1 MSENELQVH
10 GPSAL
15 GHDPYTGQVSTPPIT
30 GDLSPEGLI
39 ALAIQRGV
47 PVESFEKLLAMRTQ
61 LRQEEAKRQY
71 DEAFARFQAEL
82 PIIIKSSTVQTEK
95 YSYKYTP
102 IDKIIEVV
110 QPLLTKHGFSFS
122 FDSLDELDPPAKV
135 CIQTKRHVG
144 GHSER
149 NTFRIEIDPTG
160 RQNKSQQNASA
171 HTYAKRYA
179 FCDGWGVMTGEED
192 DDSRKAG
199 ERHSQLRDG
208 DKKVRLEPDKAER
221 PKSATPSARKPAS
234 SAPATITKAQEQLL
248 EDRIRQLA
256 ETFKMDAVKTHE
268 RVIDHIGKA
277 YGVETL
283 MHLSPAQ
290 STEVLSWMLGQR
302 RARTLNPE
310 MTL

>member
-1 MSENELQVH
+1 
-10 GPSAL
+10 L
-15 GHDPYTGQVSTPPIT
+15 GHDPFTGRTPAPIVT
-30 GDLSPEGLI
+30 EVAPDLSPEGLI

-47 PVESFEKLLAMRTQ
+47 PVESFEKLLQMHQHLKTQ
-61 LRQEEAKRQY
+61 QAKREY
-71 DEAFARFQAEL
+71 DEAFSRFQAEL
-82 PIIIKSSTVQTEK
+82 PIIIKSSTVQTER

-122 FDSLDELDPPAKV
+122 FDSMDEFDPPAKV

-192 DDSRKAG
+192 DDARKG
-199 ERHSQLRDG
+199 SDRHPKLRDG
-208 DKKVRLEPDKAER
+208 DATVVLKPDPPAAKKPEP
-221 PKSATPSARKPAS
+221 PKSKPAS
-234 SAPATITKAQEQLL
+234 TKPSVPPSTISAAQHQLLLDRSEQLA
-248 EDRIRQLA
+248 D
-256 ETFKMDAVKTHE
+256 TFRMEKDVALQK
-268 RVIDHIGKA
+268 VIDHCGSQ
-277 YGVETL
+277 YGATSLHE
-283 MHLSPAQ
+283 LSPGQCA
-290 STEVLSWMLGQR
+290 EVLGWMHGQR
-302 RARTLNPE
+302 RAKALNPQA
-310 MTL
+310 TL